1 MNNIATP
8 KAITLRII
16 GILQSRVNSRARMG
30 EQPPCHAPPLS
41 SQLGKYLIMKLL
53 SCSNSPVH
61 VCLLRIRS
69 RHTWTGAFQH
79 DNSFIIRY
87 LPNWLLRGGA
97 WHGGCFPIRAREFTR
112 DWRIPIMRRVIAL
125 GVAMLFI
132 AGVVSV
138 GVAAEKASHRTM
150 THKVVGEVVSVDPT
164 AKTLSIKETL
174 KKGGEAKEMSFT
186 LADNVKVMVHGKA
199 GALTDL

>member
-1 MNNIATP
+1 
-8 KAITLRII
+8 
-16 GILQSRVNSRARMG
+16 
-30 EQPPCHAPPLS
+30 
-41 SQLGKYLIMKLL
+41 
-53 SCSNSPVH
+53 
-61 VCLLRIRS
+61 
-69 RHTWTGAFQH
+69 
-79 DNSFIIRY
+79 
-87 LPNWLLRGGA
+87 
-97 WHGGCFPIRAREFTR
+97 
-112 DWRIPIMRRVIAL
+112 MRRVIAL

-138 GVAAEKASHRTM
+138 GVAAEKASHRAM

-199 GALTDL
+199 GALTDLKAGDSVTVKHVMKDGKDTAEEIMVAKPKTASAKPATKPAAKTETPAAPPPPPK